1 LLIQGAAALNRPVL
15 KFLTRQGKTTITAY
29 LFMAPALV
37 ILIAFVI
44 YPIMYGIPLA
54 FTDYSVINKTNFIGW
69 ANFTKAFK
77 DRTFWISVRNSALFV
92 LVVPP
97 LQLLS
102 ICLATILNRRVKG
115 STFFK
120 VLYYIPV
127 VTSMI
132 AIAITWRF
140 LLEPNGI
147 VNHLLISQGLISR
160 PILFLNNA
168 VLILPTLMIITMWQ
182 GAGYYMMM
190 YLAGLQSVPKEL
202 EEAAYID
209 GAGHFLTFMCVTLP
223 MLKPFIWFCS
233 LRSLI
238 AALSVFDIVF
248 AIFGQDAGGRTRSAY
263 VINYYTYDRAFVNF
277 EFGYASAIGLVA
289 AVVISLFGLTLFFY
303 GRKDGMSF
311 YD

>member
-1 LLIQGAAALNRPVL
+1 LNKEISTSL
-15 KFLTRQGKTTITAY
+15 SRQKRTTITAY
-29 LFMAPALV
+29 LFMAPALI
-37 ILIAFVI
+37 ILIVFVI
-44 YPIMYGIPLA
+44 YPILYGIPLA
-54 FTDYSVINKTNFIGW
+54 FTNYSVISKTKFVGW
-69 ANFTKAFK
+69 DNFTKAVK
-77 DRTFWISVRNSALFV
+77 DRVFWISVKNSALFV

-102 ICLATILNRRVKG
+102 IGLAVILNRRLRG
-115 STFFK
+115 STVFK

-147 VNHLLISQGLISR
+147 VNHLLMNNGIIST

-168 VLILPTLMIITMWQ
+168 MLILPTLMLITMWQ

-209 GAGHFLTFMCVTLP
+209 GAGSFITFIRVTMP
-223 MLKPFIWFCS
+223 MLKPFIWFCG

-238 AALSVFDIVF
+238 SALSVFDIVF

-277 EFGYASAIGLVA
+277 EFGYASAIGLIA
-289 AVVISLFGLTLFFY
+289 AIVISIFSLTLFFY
-303 GRKDGMSF
+303 GKKDGMSF

>member
-1 LLIQGAAALNRPVL
+1 
-15 KFLTRQGKTTITAY
+15 
-29 LFMAPALV
+29 M
-37 ILIAFVI
+37 AFVF
-44 YPIMYGIPLA
+44 YPIIYGIPLA
-54 FTDYSVINKTNFIGW
+54 FTDYSVISKTKFIGW
-69 ANFTKAFK
+69 ANFEKALK
-77 DRTFWISVRNSALFV
+77 DRTFWISIKNSVLFV

-102 ICLATILNRRVKG
+102 IGLATILNRRFKG

-132 AIAITWRF
+132 AVSITWKF
-140 LLEPNGI
+140 LLDRNGI
-147 VNHLLISQGLISR
+147 VNQSLIRLGVISN
-160 PILFLNNA
+160 PILFLNNSA
-168 VLILPTLMIITMWQ
+168 LILPTLMMITLWQ

-209 GAGHFLTFMCVTLP
+209 GAGHFITFIRITLP

-238 AALSVFDIVF
+238 SALSVFDIVF

-277 EFGYASAIGLVA
+277 EFGYASSIGLIA
-289 AVVISLFGLTLFFY
+289 AVVISLFSLFVFFY